1 MWIAVRDRARSA
13 RLSMARRRPASR
25 NCAALACPCVPL
37 PVSRSDASPPS
48 AACWPPWACLVLR
61 HWYQRNRWCATSS
74 PARVEMQ
81 HIDTETLGCIVRPG
95 HRATG
100 ATRPKAPAGGRSRRH
115 RRSFG
120 GWVRAKARQRAEGVR
135 GRFPASVPVAHYST
149 LGMLISEFWPVTA
162 ASVAPAS
169 LPVPAKLRA
178 SSTASPGPDRRKPT
192 ARPSAS
198 SRPACA
204 NGPTPEAMPTAPNA
218 LPAYLPSWS
227 ITTVG
232 DLIQP
237 SATNLQLPATAGTTY
252 CYLTNS

>member
-1 MWIAVRDRARSA
+1 MSLRTIARIEERRVTTVGRLLATLGLPGLKALVPKEPVVRYEQPRAGRDAAHRYRDARLHRSA
-13 RLSMARRRPASR
+13 R
-25 NCAALACPCVPL
+25 
-37 PVSRSDASPPS
+37 PS
-48 AACWPPWACLVLR
+48 
-61 HWYQRNRWCATSS
+61 S
-74 PARVEMQ
+74 
-81 HIDTETLGCIVRPG
+81 
-95 HRATG
+95 
-100 ATRPKAPAGGRSRRH
+100 H
-115 RRSFG
+115 RRDP
-120 GWVRAKARQRAEGVR
+120 AEGAGRRALTSPSTIIR
-135 GRFPASVPVAHYST
+135 GLGSCKSTPTSGRRTRSISASVPVAHYST